1 MVSFANIAYIQRS
14 ILVIISFLLPTPEV
28 ATVAVKVPALWTED
42 GSRSFAYY
50 PITRCG
56 GCPCSI

>member
-28 ATVAVKVPALWTED
+28 ATVDVKVPALWTED
-42 GSRSFAYY
+42 DSRSFAYC
-50 PITRCG
+50 PIA
-56 GCPCSI
+56 